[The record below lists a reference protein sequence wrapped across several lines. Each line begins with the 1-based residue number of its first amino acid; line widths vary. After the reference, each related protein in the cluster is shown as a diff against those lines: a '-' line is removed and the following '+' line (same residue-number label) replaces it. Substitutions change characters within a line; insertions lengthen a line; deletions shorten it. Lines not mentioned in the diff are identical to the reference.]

1 MEELLLLIHID
12 CSAPKT
18 VPLFFCCYCCHR
30 LLFPFFCPKREFK
43 TPWRLLLCPCCCFF
57 PAGRHISFHLSA
69 LEKPMRAVFHFRPVM
84 LDSCANHRKHIRQMW
99 DDFHVLFF
107 FGRQSGLSGLSE
119 VETSRGGSVRIQHR
133 PPRHPSGGGNSVVG
147 ASSVVT
153 LGVPSS
159 SAGVVSTNVTHTSR
173 FPKLDECAHF
183 HYDVVDLGPLAVTF

>member
-1 MEELLLLIHID
+1 MRFSTFVPS
-12 CSAPKT
+12 CSTRALT
-18 VPLFFCCYCCHR
+18 TANTY
-30 LLFPFFCPKREFK
+30 
-43 TPWRLLLCPCCCFF
+43 
-57 PAGRHISFHLSA
+57 GRCEMTFTYFL
-69 LEKPMRAVFHFRPVM
+69 
-84 LDSCANHRKHIRQMW
+84 
-99 DDFHVLFF
+99 F

-183 HYDVVDLGPLAVTF
+183 HYDVVDLGPLAVTFKQKRDLEFK